1 MAFLTVKGIE
11 REAKCNFKFDRT
23 ADEKY
28 NEQDKDGNK
37 MGGFM
42 SLYMNLL
49 QFDTKALSAFW
60 HCALS
65 HLGKDVPNQE
75 DIEEALMARIEEEGD
90 TEGMIKEAFEVIDNS
105 GFFKKQAKNFWKD
118 LELMK
123 TAGKTKEEKVDN
135 LTMYNRLQEARKE
148 IKGEVAETE

>member
-1 MAFLTVKGIE
+1 MAMLTIKGID
-11 REAKCNFKFDRT
+11 REAKCNFKFDRV
-23 ADEKY
+23 AEEKY
-28 NEQDKDGNK
+28 NEKDKEGNS

-60 HCALS
+60 HCALA
-65 HLGKDVPNQE
+65 HLGKDLPSQE
-75 DIEEALMARIEEEGD
+75 DIEEAIMARIDEEGD
-90 TEGMIKEAFEVIDNS
+90 TEGLIKEAFGVIDNS

-123 TAGKTKEEKVDN
+123 TAGKTKEEKAEN
-135 LTMYNRLQEARKE
+135 LTMYNRLQEAGKE
-148 IKGEVAETE
+148 IRGEATATE